1 MRDMVKV
8 VECELCGKKM
18 SKPPKHVREKL
29 GGTICSECQSKDR
42 AVGDKT
48 AELLEALDET
58 EMDDPIKDPN
68 VLEKME
74 EHLRSQLELAEA
86 VGNEDAQQQIQ
97 ETLTQISQD
106 KKELQNKEGNI
117 EKSGSEEEEY
127 IRMILSQQE
136 TIRGQQDYIEE
147 LENELRKHDNSH
159 TPSSKK
165 RKEKTDRNREKKKGE
180 IRMRRKNQK
189 PKGTRAVFYP
199 SRCKFIGNFYSI
211 TM

>member
-1 MRDMVKV
+1 MVKV

-18 SKPPKHVREKL
+18 SKPPKHVREKR
-29 GGTICSECQSKDR
+29 GGMICRNCYNKVESGGS
-42 AVGDKT
+42 KT
-48 AELLEALDET
+48 AELHEALDET
-58 EMDDPIKDPN
+58 EMDDPMKDPN

-97 ETLTQISQD
+97 ETLTQISQNR
-106 KKELQNKEGNI
+106 KELQNKEGNI

-147 LENELRKHDNSH
+147 LEGELKKHDNPH
-159 TPSSKK
+159 TPSFQK
-165 RKEKTDRNREKKKGE
+165 RKEKTDRNREKKKG
-180 IRMRRKNQK
+180 
-189 PKGTRAVFYP
+189 
-199 SRCKFIGNFYSI
+199 GNKDEEKKSE
-211 TM
+211 TERN